1 MYSRSYYPDSQERL
15 SLPDNYDGT
24 AFMERDV
31 ARENDCVQEISFGD
45 TQGSETDTPVHK
57 MIDER
62 SDKGIFSSLGK
73 SPLLSGIFAKNG
85 LLGSMGLTMPNI
97 GTEEILILAT
107 AAFLFFSK
115 NGDRECALILLLLIF
130 IN

>member
-1 MYSRSYYPDSQERL
+1 MYSRSYYPEAQDRL

-24 AFMERDV
+24 AFMEQKNFDSDNV
-31 ARENDCVQEISFGD
+31 AEVTFNDK
-45 TQGSETDTPVHK
+45 SETQK
-57 MIDER
+57 DEQAINTGGR
-62 SDKGIFSSLGK
+62 ASNGIGSIPILSGLFDKGGI
-73 SPLLSGIFAKNG
+73 LSGLG
-85 LLGSMGLTMPNI
+85 LSMPQI

-115 NGDRECALILLLLIF
+115 NGDRECALLLLLLVF